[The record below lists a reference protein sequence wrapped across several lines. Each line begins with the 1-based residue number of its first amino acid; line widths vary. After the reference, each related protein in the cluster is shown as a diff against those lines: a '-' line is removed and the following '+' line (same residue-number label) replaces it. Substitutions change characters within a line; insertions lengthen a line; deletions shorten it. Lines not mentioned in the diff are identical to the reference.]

1 MNVGNCT
8 LVLTLLSRLDEI
20 YFDQYGSIMARF
32 ADIQSIS
39 EVIDTPAVIFF
50 LLINIYQEY
59 QNGIVARLDKMGAM
73 LTAMESP
80 VDSTDGYYGV
90 EDWTYDGIVL
100 ESYPGVEY
108 GPAASSHDCEDVKSV
123 LEVKSGSSCKLKEI
137 YLLS

>member
-1 MNVGNCT
+1 
-8 LVLTLLSRLDEI
+8 
-20 YFDQYGSIMARF
+20 
-32 ADIQSIS
+32 
-39 EVIDTPAVIFF
+39 
-50 LLINIYQEY
+50 
-59 QNGIVARLDKMGAM
+59 MGAM

-80 VDSTDGYYGV
+80 VESTDGYYGV

-123 LEVKSGSSCKLKEI
+123 LEVKSGSSCKVNEI